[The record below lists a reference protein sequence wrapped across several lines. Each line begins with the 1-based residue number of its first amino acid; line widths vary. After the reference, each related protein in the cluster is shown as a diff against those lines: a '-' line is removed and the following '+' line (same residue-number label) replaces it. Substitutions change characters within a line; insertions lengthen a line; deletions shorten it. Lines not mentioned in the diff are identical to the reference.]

1 MNISFKDIL
10 HKAIESEWAIAYR
23 NKRNGEILTS
33 KKQYFTIIKNTLR
46 YWCAD
51 PFVVEEGTK
60 IYVFFEVFDRIRRK
74 GVIGYRE
81 ISSNRIGKINIIIEE
96 PFHLSYPYIYRENGS
111 WYIIPESKDLNKIIR
126 YKSKKFPDIWEKEKI
141 LIDNISAVDTIVFNY
156 CKNDM
161 KKNDIKLFT
170 YIFESFNKGKL
181 QIFHLKDNYQTII
194 SSIKDPDGRK
204 RPAGRICMI
213 DNIYYR
219 PSQLCTKAYGEAIIF
234 NKILCLTDNSYE
246 ETEYKIIT
254 IEDICLDRAVKI
266 TGVHTYNNSENWEV
280 VDVEISGVSLIRI
293 IGLIPRI
300 YHIAKRTI
308 KAKKMKGNH

>member
-1 MNISFKDIL
+1 MSFRKIL
-10 HKAIESEWAIAYR
+10 FKVIESEWAIAYR

-33 KKQYFTIIKNTLR
+33 EKQYFSIIKNTLR

-51 PFVVEEGTK
+51 PFPVEEGTK
-60 IYVFFEVFDRIRRK
+60 TYIFFEAFDRIKRK

-81 ISSNRIGKINIIIEE
+81 INSNRISKINIIIKE
-96 PFHLSYPYIYRENGS
+96 PFHLSYPYIYREKGS

-141 LIDNISAVDTIVFNY
+141 LINNISAVDPTVFPY

-161 KKNDIKLFT
+161 KKNDMKLFT
-170 YIFESFNKGKL
+170 YIFESFNKGEL
-181 QIFHLKDNYQTII
+181 QIFHLKDNSQTII
-194 SSIKDPDGRK
+194 CNIEDLDGRK
-204 RPAGRICMI
+204 RPAGKICI
-213 DNIYYR
+213 VNNIYYR
-219 PSQLCTKAYGEAIIF
+219 PSQLCTRSYGEAIIF

-246 ETEYKIIT
+246 ETEYKMLTVKEIS
-254 IEDICLDRAVKI
+254 LDRTLKI
-266 TGVHTYNNSENWEV
+266 TGVHTYNDSENWEV

-293 IGLIPRI
+293 IGFIPRI